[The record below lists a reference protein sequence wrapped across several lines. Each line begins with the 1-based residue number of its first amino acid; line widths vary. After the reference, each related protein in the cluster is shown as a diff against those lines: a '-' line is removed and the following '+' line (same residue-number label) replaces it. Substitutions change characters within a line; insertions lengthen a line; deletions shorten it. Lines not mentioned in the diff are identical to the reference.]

1 MARAPIDD
9 LLHRVNNLLG
19 TVELQVAA
27 ANAVDTKAAMQTALR
42 LIAESARRT
51 ADEVQRFRA
60 GGGGQAI
67 TAPAA
72 S

>member
-19 TVELQVAA
+19 TIQMQVAA
-27 ANAVDTKAAMQTALR
+27 ARALDDQQACLDALR
-42 LIAESARRT
+42 LIAEAAERT
-51 ADEVQRFRA
+51 HEEVQRFRA
-60 GGGGQAI
+60 GGTQSF
-67 TAPAA
+67 TAPTG